1 MKTNR
6 ELTRRMD
13 KLLELYESLSERY
26 LELPD
31 EKKRQL
37 LKIISS
43 NFFYSDSKLSLD
55 VKSAFAAL
63 FKFVIFE
70 NGSSG
75 GTVLLGGV
83 KRQFRVF
90 VLCFQHKTKT
100 LQPLPP
106 RARTSSRFSSSPSI
120 KHKKRR
126 HLAFFFL
133 NSPRVGLEP
142 TTLRLTAE
150 CSAIELPRNNSEVF

>member
-1 MKTNR
+1 MKTNH
-6 ELTRRMD
+6 ELTRRID
-13 KLLELYESLSERY
+13 KLLELCESLSERY

-37 LKIISS
+37 LKIICS
-43 NFFYSDSKLSLD
+43 NFFYSDSKLSIN

-90 VLCFQHKTKT
+90 VSVFSTQNKNTPASAASRSNLKQVLVLT
-100 LQPLPP
+100 LDK
-106 RARTSSRFSSSPSI
+106 A
-120 KHKKRR
+120 
-126 HLAFFFL
+126 
-133 NSPRVGLEP
+133 
-142 TTLRLTAE
+142 
-150 CSAIELPRNNSEVF
+150 

>member
-1 MKTNR
+1 MLKKAEWENQLDDLTLQYTALMKTNH

-13 KLLELYESLSERY
+13 KLLELCESLSERY

-37 LKIISS
+37 LKIICS
-43 NFFYSDSKLSLD
+43 NFFYSDSKLSID

-75 GTVLLGGV
+75 EGLRWRCSKTIEYRFACKKNKLL
-83 KRQFRVF
+83 
-90 VLCFQHKTKT
+90 
-100 LQPLPP
+100 
-106 RARTSSRFSSSPSI
+106 
-120 KHKKRR
+120 
-126 HLAFFFL
+126 
-133 NSPRVGLEP
+133 
-142 TTLRLTAE
+142 
-150 CSAIELPRNNSEVF
+150 